1 MRWELLVTLGALWAC
16 GGNARENTASG
27 GASSTSHAGATG
39 DPSVSSSTAGG
50 ATSAGGTAAGG
61 TATSTAPQGAA
72 GTSVSQAGSNSGVSC
87 NLNGTPPTYSSPAS
101 GNIAGPNIDVTF
113 NPVDADAYLE
123 HTPGS
128 YAVAAGYWVSINAST
143 PANSATSTNF
153 QQPANATGGLLTV
166 FVEVNSATPGTYAS
180 TGLSRCSG
188 VAYCARLPIPSS
200 VNCANV
206 TGSDCPAGCS
216 VQGPV
221 MGPSCQPVTPEL
233 CYSADG
239 AMTCMG
245 ETPTPQGSWSLTL
258 TSVTPCSDN
267 PNPSMNITD
276 YVVHGSFT
284 ANLVGYNTDATDT
297 ATLTMVF

>member
-1 MRWELLVTLGALWAC
+1 MRWELLVILGALWAC
-16 GGNARENTASG
+16 AGNVRESSASG
-27 GASSTSHAGATG
+27 GESSTSHAGASG

-50 ATSAGGTAAGG
+50 ATSAGGTDAGG
-61 TATSTAPQGAA
+61 TATSTASQGGA
-72 GTSVSQAGSNSGVSC
+72 GTSVSQAGSSSGVSC

-101 GNIAGPNIDVTF
+101 GSITGPNIDVTF
-113 NPVDADAYLE
+113 DPINGDAYLE

-153 QQPANATGGLLTV
+153 QKPTDATSGMLTV
-166 FVEVNSATPGTYAS
+166 FVEVNSATSGTYSS
-180 TGLSRCSG
+180 TGLSRCSSA
-188 VAYCARLPIPSS
+188 AYCAQLPIPSS

-216 VQGPV
+216 LQGPV
-221 MGPSCQPVTPEL
+221 MGPNCQPVTPEL

-239 AMTCMG
+239 AMTCAG

-267 PNPSMNITD
+267 PNPSTNITH

-284 ANLVGYNTDATDT
+284 ANLVGDSTDATDT
-297 ATLTMVF
+297 ATLTMLF